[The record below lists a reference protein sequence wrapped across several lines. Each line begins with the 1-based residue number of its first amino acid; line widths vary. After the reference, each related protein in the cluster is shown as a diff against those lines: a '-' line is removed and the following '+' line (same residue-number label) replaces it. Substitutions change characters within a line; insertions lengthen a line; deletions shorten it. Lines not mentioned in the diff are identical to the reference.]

1 MRNYYRPATSGMGP
15 DPLEAQTPQART
27 VELFG
32 VPVAAVTRQEVLL
45 DLEESIEARVA
56 GRYVVTLN
64 VDILLLALEDRRLLQ
79 ACRAARWVVADGMPL
94 VWASRLLGRP
104 LPERINGADLAWALV
119 ERAAA
124 RGYRVFLLGGEPG
137 VADSAALRIR
147 GRLPGLQVVGTA
159 SPPFGFEKRPDQL
172 RQTVATVKRAS
183 PDIVLVG
190 LGAPKQELWLQ
201 EHLAEVG
208 VPVGIGVGGTF
219 NFWAGR
225 VRRAPRIVQRVG
237 LEWLWRLTQEPRR
250 LWRRYLVRDVAF
262 APLLAKEL
270 WRYWIWKRFRS

>member
-1 MRNYYRPATSGMGP
+1 MGP

-45 DLEESIEARVA
+45 DLEESIEARES

-64 VDILLLALEDRRLLQ
+64 VDILLLALEDSRLLQ

-104 LPERINGADLAWALV
+104 LPERINGADLAWALL

-147 GRLPGLQVVGTA
+147 DRLPGLQVVGTA

-201 EHLAEVG
+201 EHLAEAG

-270 WRYWIWKRFRS
+270 WRYWILERLRS